1 MSYEKSIIDLKGDKN
16 QIYQSHPMIFV
27 RAKALLIFSES
38 KAYNESIGNKNF
50 KHTKKEMDTYV
61 NKIISQSEGYAFD
74 EKQTEEYNDLK
85 MWTEVKIMISNKN
98 WQEGEKILLENS
110 IGKEKMKKIDNLIVL
125 KKKSGLDPIKEI
137 NKKWNNIV
145 TTRSSLLTKTKKEE
159 LIDELESLCKD
170 LINSCGHKH
179 EILLE
184 ELSKISNNL
193 GLDRTIHI
201 KI

>member
-1 MSYEKSIIDLKGDKN
+1 
-16 QIYQSHPMIFV
+16 
-27 RAKALLIFSES
+27 
-38 KAYNESIGNKNF
+38 
-50 KHTKKEMDTYV
+50 
-61 NKIISQSEGYAFD
+61 
-74 EKQTEEYNDLK
+74 
-85 MWTEVKIMISNKN
+85 
-98 WQEGEKILLENS
+98 
-110 IGKEKMKKIDNLIVL
+110 MKKIDNLIVL
-125 KKKSGLDPIKEI
+125 KKKSGLDPIKEV

-145 TTRSSLLTKTKKEE
+145 TTRSSLLTRTKKEE
-159 LIDELESLCKD
+159 LIDELESLCRD